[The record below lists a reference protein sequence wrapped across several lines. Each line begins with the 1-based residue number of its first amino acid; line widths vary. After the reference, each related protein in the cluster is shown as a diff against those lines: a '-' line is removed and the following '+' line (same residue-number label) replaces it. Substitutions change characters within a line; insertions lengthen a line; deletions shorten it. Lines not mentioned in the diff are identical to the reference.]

1 MKQTLM
7 THWLLSKSV
16 PVLFGMNRS
25 EAEGVRRV
33 GVSDG
38 DNDADSG
45 TEKSLPGD
53 FLGVFD
59 GVFRTSSHAL
69 FFPAEGMSA
78 DASRDAE
85 ISPTGNRKKS

>member
-1 MKQTLM
+1 MKPTLM

-38 DNDADSG
+38 DEVAMGTDPMDLGDDTEGVGIIGPAVPRRAGEASGPDAA
-45 TEKSLPGD
+45 
-53 FLGVFD
+53 
-59 GVFRTSSHAL
+59 SSQA
-69 FFPAEGMSA
+69 AR
-78 DASRDAE
+78 DASHE
-85 ISPTGNRKKS
+85 